1 MDYELSPIGKSDKPP
16 SGMFVT
22 NHFNKKK
29 ENIRY
34 IQPSIMQHRITFTGE
49 FYHPNLILHSAKFK
63 YGGGILQNSSCHV
76 ASLSWS
82 SLPL

>member
-16 SGMFVT
+16 SGMLVT

-34 IQPSIMQHRITFTGE
+34 IQLSIMQHRITFIGE
-49 FYHPNLILHSAKFK
+49 FYHPNLILHFTKFE
-63 YGGGILQNSSCHV
+63 YGG
-76 ASLSWS
+76 
-82 SLPL
+82 

>member
-1 MDYELSPIGKSDKPP
+1 MDNELSPIGKSDKPP

-34 IQPSIMQHRITFTGE
+34 IQPSIVQYKISFTGE
-49 FYHPNLILHSAKFK
+49 FYHLNLIMHFTKFM
-63 YGGGILQNSSCHV
+63 YGG
-76 ASLSWS
+76 WS
-82 SLPL
+82 S